1 MKKLLLILSIFVVSL
16 SAFAADLN
24 PFAYELRSSVNAL
37 NPMQLDIEYKLN
49 APATSVKVYLYDVDK
64 TWEQEVTVQELL
76 SKKLDDHRTAYSYT
90 GWIDLSVIPGHL
102 RGGENNILWRVDVTG
117 KAVTNE
123 LDFVRNDVK
132 FYAPTSIDVDN
143 NPENSNFGTVF
154 CVEGADNAYGDDAYK
169 TYTSYT
175 DGAGLYV
182 LDADGSP
189 RRIPF
194 LNVERYGYN
203 GGVLGN
209 HPRTR
214 NFFDHDGNK
223 KYPAF
228 QTYRVR
234 VADDGRIFITSLNT
248 DGQVL
253 WEADTISFCASTKD
267 EWKTGWKKVMAAG
280 VEGAV
285 KATSK
290 RNCEHPY
297 CGIYSLFAGNAS
309 TGDFIAGPNIGFD
322 VRGGGDDL
330 QLLMLSGCQQAIAAM
345 TPKHF
350 YCSEYNL
357 GQKTTWGQKPNW
369 YVFKDH
375 VLYYTDPQV
384 EYDKDGNI
392 WFCQYRGVQDDY
404 PTLVRYNRTT
414 KEIDSEDKVNK
425 FTAHLRTGAIRF
437 NKDFTKL
444 AIATKGTGSGGAVTI
459 YPVKEDG
466 WPDFNNGKEVSTRDK
481 TSYTLTDFA
490 WDYADNLYIASK
502 NKEGSA
508 GECIAVYA
516 TKRSADEVVSTP
528 AASWRAFGVDCASE
542 ESYTIDVIADDNQG
556 SATITAGFDA
566 EGKVPACTPVE
577 VFAQSN
583 DDYKFVCWKEG
594 DNTVST
600 DNPYTFSAV
609 KDATLTAHF
618 EAGNYTVTWW
628 NLLNNKND
636 LDKSGDLDNLEELW
650 NLITVYFN
658 DYNVKNN
665 NATDSKIRS
674 RTQIANGLS
683 AIQTFFATGYV
694 DGYIEGFL
702 TNSTGKNYLTFT
714 WLGDYINTVKSKTTS
729 STGWYYWLSH
739 FFAGYKEWYLYNNPS
754 QWLPY
759 YCNGVCG
766 LPMQITYNTP
776 LPVEIK
782 EISPSK
788 SEITNLT
795 VLSRTSYPSWYV
807 RYYQADKLLAWRDG
821 GTTGRIVHHVY
832 RDNMKLYATYV
843 DKALQEDDPTPDLSK
858 NPYDATNNDVLDLL
872 ANDNHGSTPHNVT
885 VDRKFAGG
893 MYNTVCFP
901 FDLPITSLPVEL
913 RDADIL
919 AFTGVT
925 KTGDEFGDPVA
936 ILNFIPL
943 ADYWQLRN
951 DPPDVPYMEAGVP
964 YLIKPKNDVN
974 NASLTYTNL
983 LQWRFYNSSRT
994 PNQERVGGVTFQG
1007 VFNPTTI
1014 TEENAYILVADNRLA
1029 KVTGNNREIKG
1040 YRGYFI
1046 INDAALRNM
1055 AAEGRVYFSF
1065 KKPVTTSIPV
1075 APEAEQQAQPK
1086 VRKVMYDGQIY
1097 ILRGEEVYTITGH
1110 RVK

>member
-24 PFAYELRSSVNAL
+24 PFAYGLRSSVNAL

-872 ANDNHGSTPHNVT
+872 ANNNHASTPLNFT
-885 VDRKFAGG
+885 IDRKFVGG

-901 FDLPITSLPVEL
+901 FDIPISKLPDEL
-913 RDADIL
+913 KNADIRV
-919 AFTGVT
+919 FSGVSENNES
-925 KTGDEFGDPVA
+925 GESEMV
-936 ILNFIPL
+936 LNFITL
-943 ADYWQLRN
+943 QEYWVGKDN
-951 DPPDVPYMEAGVP
+951 YFGEPYMEAGVP
-964 YLIKPKNDVN
+964 YLIKPDVDVN
-974 NASLTYTNL
+974 ADYLTYSGL
-983 LQWRFYNSSRT
+983 LYWYFFNSSKVPHKHT
-994 PNQERVGGVTFQG
+994 FKNVTFRG
-1007 VFNPTTI
+1007 VLNPTDLP
-1014 TEENAYILVADNRLA
+1014 ENAYILVANNRLA
-1029 KVTGNNREIKG
+1029 KVTDGNEKMKG
-1040 YRGYFI
+1040 FRGYFTW
-1046 INDAALRNM
+1046 DD
-1055 AAEGRVYFSF
+1055 
-1065 KKPVTTSIPV
+1065 PVRMPPAKMSISIGKQTPT
-1075 APEAEQQAQPK
+1075 AIEEITDPQPTEQPSAPK
-1086 VRKVMYDGQIY
+1086 VRKVMYNGQIY